1 MNSETSGA
9 DVVLRGLRPGSRS
22 AGEEHRRDRRGGLL
36 DTELLVQP
44 LANDAVQQRGAVG
57 RTWEHGLK
65 ILYRR
70 ASLDV
75 GTGWSGSAGAG
86 LLLLT
91 LILVGTLRDLGQ
103 VPVAD

>member
-65 ILYRR
+65 ILYG
-70 ASLDV
+70 APVS
-75 GTGWSGSAGAG
+75 TSAPAG
-86 LLLLT
+86 RVLPA
-91 LILVGTLRDLGQ
+91 
-103 VPVAD
+103 PVFCC